1 MGYLLAVTAIFFWSW
16 NIIVATGFA
25 SSLAPLEIAF
35 GRWLVAACIL
45 LPLAWKRLAEG
56 RKLLLKHA
64 PLVVGLAVTGIVL
77 DNTLIYFAGHTASAV
92 NIGMLDMTGPIFLVL
107 LSRIFLKTEISR
119 RQFAGLIVA
128 VIGVVVIILDGDFTR
143 LSRVKLVSG
152 DFFVLANTFGFAVYS
167 LLQSRRPPEI
177 EQSAMLGATVIVA
190 LPILAAGM
198 LFSVPAARL
207 ESIRGEDVAVIVYL
221 GVFNSVVSYLSW
233 NTALN
238 KIGNVKA
245 GIIYYMLPVFSALE
259 AHFVLKEH
267 ISLSQALGGA
277 VVVAGVLLVSLPKKT
292 PRRRPAPQ

>member
-1 MGYLLAVTAIFFWSW
+1 MAKKTEIGHGISAGSHRHFFWSW

-45 LPLAWKRLAEG
+45 LPLAWKRLAAG

-177 EQSAMLGATVIVA
+177 DQSAMLGATVIVA

-198 LFSVPAARL
+198 LFPFPPHGLRAFAEKTSPSLFISAFSIPSFPIFLGTPRSTKSATSKPASFIICCRCSARL
-207 ESIRGEDVAVIVYL
+207 KRI
-221 GVFNSVVSYLSW
+221 SY
-233 NTALN
+233 
-238 KIGNVKA
+238 
-245 GIIYYMLPVFSALE
+245 
-259 AHFVLKEH
+259 
-267 ISLSQALGGA
+267 
-277 VVVAGVLLVSLPKKT
+277 
-292 PRRRPAPQ
+292 

>member
-45 LPLAWKRLAEG
+45 LPLAWKRLAAG

-167 LLQSRRPPEI
+167 LLQSRRRKSTNPPC
-177 EQSAMLGATVIVA
+177 SAPPSSSRCRSWPRECFFPFPPHGLRAFAEKTSPSLFISAFSIPSFPIFLG
-190 LPILAAGM
+190 
-198 LFSVPAARL
+198 
-207 ESIRGEDVAVIVYL
+207 
-221 GVFNSVVSYLSW
+221 
-233 NTALN
+233 
-238 KIGNVKA
+238 
-245 GIIYYMLPVFSALE
+245 
-259 AHFVLKEH
+259 
-267 ISLSQALGGA
+267 
-277 VVVAGVLLVSLPKKT
+277 T
-292 PRRRPAPQ
+292 PRSTKSATSKPASFIICCRCSARCPCSLV

>member
-45 LPLAWKRLAEG
+45 LPLAWKRLAAG
-56 RKLLLKHA
+56 RKMLLKHA

-77 DNTLIYFAGHTASAV
+77 DNPLIYFAGHTASAV

-167 LLQSRRPPEI
+167 LLQS
-177 EQSAMLGATVIVA
+177 LK
-190 LPILAAGM
+190 GM
-198 LFSVPAARL
+198 ICV
-207 ESIRGEDVAVIVYL
+207 
-221 GVFNSVVSYLSW
+221 
-233 NTALN
+233 T
-238 KIGNVKA
+238 
-245 GIIYYMLPVFSALE
+245 
-259 AHFVLKEH
+259 
-267 ISLSQALGGA
+267 
-277 VVVAGVLLVSLPKKT
+277 
-292 PRRRPAPQ
+292 